1 MPAQNHRTIETLKG
15 HIVFY
20 PEGPFMLFN
29 GTVSG
34 LYAGSED
41 EEGKIKKHLDK
52 PIRKF

>member
-29 GTVSG
+29 KIVIG
-34 LYAGSED
+34 LDAGSED
-41 EEGKIKKHLDK
+41 EEGKIKNTCD
-52 PIRKF
+52 